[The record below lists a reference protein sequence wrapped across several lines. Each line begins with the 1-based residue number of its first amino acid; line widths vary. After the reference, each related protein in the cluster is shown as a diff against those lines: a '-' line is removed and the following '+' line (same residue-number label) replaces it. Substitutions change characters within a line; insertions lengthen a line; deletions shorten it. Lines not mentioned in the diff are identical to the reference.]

1 MVDRNKMPSQ
11 MERIKFGV
19 KQYLS
24 ETTAHGLRY
33 LVEGRNI
40 FERVVWSIIISSSF
54 TLALFWIH
62 SSFQGAYDSPI
73 ITSIET
79 TEIQKVSQVRN
90 IKG

>member
-1 MVDRNKMPSQ
+1 MVDRNKIPSP

-24 ETTAHGLRY
+24 ETTAH
-33 LVEGRNI
+33 VEGRNI
-40 FERVVWSIIISSSF
+40 FEKVVWSIIISSCF
-54 TLALFWIH
+54 TFALFWIH

-79 TEIQKVSQVRN
+79 TEIQKVSQVGN